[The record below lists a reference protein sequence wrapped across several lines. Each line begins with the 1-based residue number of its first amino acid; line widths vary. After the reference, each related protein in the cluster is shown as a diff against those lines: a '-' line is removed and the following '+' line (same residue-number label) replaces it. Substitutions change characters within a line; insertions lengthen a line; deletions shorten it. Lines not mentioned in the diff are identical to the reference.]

1 MNADLRAFA
10 FLPVGYLLTV
20 LIELPVLL
28 VGLQPRH
35 NFKRRLLAGLWL
47 TACTY
52 PIVILVLPALLS
64 PASQRP
70 AYLLVAETF
79 APAAECVLFWAA
91 CVREDPEAQPGLWR
105 DMLTITL
112 ANLLS
117 FSIGEALIWL
127 GFFG

>member
-1 MNADLRAFA
+1 
-10 FLPVGYLLTV
+10 VGYLLTV

-35 NFKRRLLAGLWL
+35 NLKRQLLAGLWF
-47 TACTY
+47 TACTC
-52 PIVILVLPALLS
+52 PIVILVLPALFS
-64 PASQRP
+64 PATERP

-79 APAAECVLFWAA
+79 APVAEGILFWAA
-91 CVREDPEAQPGLWR
+91 CVRDDPEAQPGLWR

-117 FSIGEALIWL
+117 FSIGDMLIWFGLL
-127 GFFG
+127 G